1 MTLQEQEK
9 FICKRLK
16 TEREKAN
23 LSQMELS
30 LESGVSQNMITYI
43 ENGKRTPTLTTVLKL
58 CNAIGISPAILFPA
72 DNIEK
77 QNAKET
83 IISLVERFM

>member
-1 MTLQEQEK
+1 MTIEEQEL
-9 FICKRLK
+9 FVCKKLK
-16 TEREKAN
+16 SEREKAN

-43 ENGKRTPTLTTVLKL
+43 ENGKRTPTVTTVLKL
-58 CNAIGISPAILFPA
+58 CNAIGISPSILFPA
-72 DNIEK
+72 NDSEK

-83 IISLVERFM
+83 IINLVEKYM

>member
-1 MTLQEQEK
+1 MTIEEQEQ
-9 FICKRLK
+9 FVYKRLRQ
-16 TEREKAN
+16 EREKIN

-43 ENGKRTPTLTTVLKL
+43 ENGKRTPTVNTLIKL
-58 CNAIGISPAILFPA
+58 CNAMKISPAILFPSN
-72 DNIEK
+72 DIDR

-83 IISLVERFM
+83 VIDLVQRFM

>member
-1 MTLQEQEK
+1 MTLEEQEQ
-9 FICKRLK
+9 FVYKRLRQ
-16 TEREKAN
+16 EREKAN

-43 ENGKRTPTLTTVLKL
+43 ENGKRTPTVNTLLKL
-58 CNAIGISPAILFPA
+58 CNALNISPAVLFPS
-72 DNIEK
+72 DDIDK

-83 IISLVERFM
+83 IIELIQRFM

>member
-1 MTLQEQEK
+1 MTIEEQEQ
-9 FICKRLK
+9 FIYKRLRQ
-16 TEREKAN
+16 EREKLN

-43 ENGKRTPTLTTVLKL
+43 ENGKRTPTVNTLIKL
-58 CNAIGISPAILFPA
+58 CNAMHISPAILFPS
-72 DNIEK
+72 NETER

-83 IISLVERFM
+83 IIELVQKFM